1 MNNKD
6 FDYCK
11 EEFKWFLDAQYPN
24 LKGDIDK
31 QIEKFCKNFCFDDL
45 RNIEKINALPLDSAD
60 KEKYLEYN
68 YGSNYKDNTDCDD
81 THLARIIYFLIHND
95 NKINNKINE
104 YALPRLN
111 KLTDIGSGYK
121 YKYRGDTL
129 NTYSTLFGSKNQGV
143 VKYFNSPNDI
153 KKINKYRQKYV
164 TIGNFWLLPAATVR
178 LNSDKQKWDSI
189 NSYRGTSEKYRDYF
203 DLFLQA
209 FIHKEDF
216 VQWRNL
222 DETKAYFDVMDNT
235 NEFIKRNMLE
245 KYFIEGTNKI
255 IITTDFPYYWNMKND
270 IKKYIK
276 FSLEYIKNSIEI
288 IDYRAEQ
295 ICKRLQEIYS

>member
-45 RNIEKINALPLDSAD
+45 RDIEKINALSLDSAD

-95 NKINNKINE
+95 NKINE
-104 YALPRLN
+104 YALPGLN

-153 KKINKYRQKYV
+153 KKINEYRQKYV
-164 TIGNFWLLPAATVR
+164 TIGNFSLLPAATVR

-255 IITTDFPYYWNMKND
+255 IITTDFPYYWKTEENVDTKDYRKFALN
-270 IKKYIK
+270 YIDK
-276 FSLEYIKNSIEI
+276 ATEI
-288 IDYRAEQ
+288 INHRAYEMTKILRQ
-295 ICKRLQEIYS
+295 RLKG